1 MKLENAELNAII
13 DALTSY
19 LTRNEPNLKRNP
31 PAGYAEKLSIYRNAL
46 SKLEEFMQTS
56 GTTCP
61 TATLICPFYSGSKT
75 SDAKAAAARENG
87 KKGGRPRKD
96 AKVEDEEV
104 VGDAFFPQNFK

>member
-1 MKLENAELNAII
+1 MKLENAELNVILM
-13 DALTSY
+13 AL
-19 LTRNEPNLKRNP
+19 NEYTEKTIGPQRPVASSAKR
-31 PAGYAEKLSIYRNAL
+31 
-46 SKLEEFMQTS
+46 KLEEFMQTS

-96 AKVEDEEV
+96 AKVENEEV
-104 VGDAFFPQNFK
+104 VGDAFVSQNFK

>member
-13 DALTSY
+13 DALASY
-19 LTRNEPNLKRNP
+19 LTRNEPN
-31 PAGYAEKLSIYRNAL
+31 PAGDAEKLSIYRNAL

-87 KKGGRPRKD
+87 KKGGRPKKAR
-96 AKVEDEEV
+96 
-104 VGDAFFPQNFK
+104 